1 MNLGESD
8 WLLIQKGMWQSSK
21 KARISGFRL
30 WIIPE
35 LSILLLKI
43 AGSGYEIASVLP
55 QSSSVLQFSHNKFCI
70 LIHYQP
76 IIKWRPNNSIL
87 ASFSPLWPRKN
98 VRPFDFFLASF
109 YFKQKIYLTIIR
121 RIKTETKS
129 TNQP

>member
-43 AGSGYEIASVLP
+43 AGSGYEIGRFPTKHGKVE
-55 QSSSVLQFSHNKFCI
+55 I
-70 LIHYQP
+70 LV
-76 IIKWRPNNSIL
+76 N
-87 ASFSPLWPRKN
+87 AG
-98 VRPFDFFLASF
+98 
-109 YFKQKIYLTIIR
+109 
-121 RIKTETKS
+121 
-129 TNQP
+129 